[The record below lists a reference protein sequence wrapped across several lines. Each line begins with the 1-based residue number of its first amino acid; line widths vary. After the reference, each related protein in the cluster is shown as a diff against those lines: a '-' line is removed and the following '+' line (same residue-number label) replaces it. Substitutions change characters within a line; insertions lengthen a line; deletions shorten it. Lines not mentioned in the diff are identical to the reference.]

1 MVKVERQLV
10 IVGARLN
17 LTETV
22 GVQLSWRKLAAN
34 S

>member
-1 MVKVERQLV
+1 VKVEPQLV
-10 IVGARLN
+10 KVGARLN
-17 LTETV
+17 STETV